1 MMKDR
6 DLYCP
11 SPNFVNSRFQVILK
25 IREDTDGIIPL
36 KDRIQR
42 MVTGQ
47 ITDQMGKPVTASPV
61 STVYS
66 SWVRMFCQD
75 LERSPVGEH

>member
-1 MMKDR
+1 MDSNEKKYDERQGFILSMSEF
-6 DLYCP
+6 L
-11 SPNFVNSRFQVILK
+11 NSRFQVILK

-61 STVYS
+61 STSIQYIS
-66 SWVRMFCQD
+66 LD
-75 LERSPVGEH
+75 

>member
-1 MMKDR
+1 MDSNEKKYDERQGFILSMSEF
-6 DLYCP
+6 L
-11 SPNFVNSRFQVILK
+11 NSRFQVILK

-61 STVYS
+61 ST
-66 SWVRMFCQD
+66 
-75 LERSPVGEH
+75 

>member
-61 STVYS
+61 STSVQYNP
-66 SWVRMFCQD
+66 
-75 LERSPVGEH
+75 LE